1 MALTAMGANAN
12 RVELPPHPLGLSRCR
27 CLPKGPLK
35 SGMAVAIELLELALL
50 MRAERHR
57 REHPEAT
64 EEEVA
69 AVVQAWKVDRPG
81 APHGDSNGRPVPWPR
96 R

>member
-1 MALTAMGANAN
+1 MS
-12 RVELPPHPLGLSRCR
+12 LPDRENP
-27 CLPKGPLK
+27 K

-57 REHPEAT
+57 REHPGAT

-81 APHGDSNGRPVPWPR
+81 APHGDGNGRPVPWPR

>member
-1 MALTAMGANAN
+1 MSAP
-12 RVELPPHPLGLSRCR
+12 VEEEP
-27 CLPKGPLK
+27 K
-35 SGMAVAIELLELALL
+35 SGMAIAFELFELALL
-50 MRAERHR
+50 MRGERHR

-69 AVVQAWKVDRPG
+69 AVVQAWKTDRPG
-81 APHGDSNGRPVPWPR
+81 APYGDAIGRVVPWPR

>member
-1 MALTAMGANAN
+1 MSST
-12 RVELPPHPLGLSRCR
+12 VEEE
-27 CLPKGPLK
+27 PKN
-35 SGMAVAIELLELALL
+35 GMAVAIELLELALL
-50 MRAERHR
+50 MRGERHR

-81 APHGDSNGRPVPWPR
+81 APNGDAIGRVVPWPR
-96 R
+96 PKRTG

>member
-1 MALTAMGANAN
+1 MSLPAN
-12 RVELPPHPLGLSRCR
+12 HD
-27 CLPKGPLK
+27 LK
-35 SGMAVAIELLELALL
+35 NGMAVAIELLELALL
-50 MRAERHR
+50 MRGERHR

-81 APHGDSNGRPVPWPR
+81 SPNGDAIGRSVPWPR
-96 R
+96 PQPAGQ